1 MSLKNKNGGLTE
13 IREPAEIAHRA
24 VQAAADKMATDI
36 LMLDLRQRCSFADYF
51 VVCSGSSERQIKAI
65 LEEVD
70 KSLGQEGAP
79 LLRTEGSTESGWVL
93 LDFGDVIIHIFSPD
107 IRDYYRIENIWAD
120 GPPIVRVQ

>member
-13 IREPAEIAHRA
+13 IREPVEIAHRA

-107 IRDYYRIENIWAD
+107 IRDYYHIENIWAD